1 MRIIH
6 VTNSSD
12 TTIAGIERHVLSLAA
27 AQKARGFSTMVMLD
41 KQGLFAES
49 CREHGI
55 PVVVEEDLSAAAGLY
70 GLAME
75 KTTQGLVNQFK
86 NFNAELIHCH
96 TLISAAQAIPAG
108 NQIGIPCVF
117 THHTGEAMQSLIT
130 AKEMGMS
137 FTTVS
142 VSKLGFENLKKIG
155 MPETDLYY
163 VPNGT
168 KVVSSVRPE
177 MRRSRRPN
185 LILVGRMALV
195 KGIDIAILAMA
206 ELRRMRDHDCP
217 ALNVYG
223 DGPQEKFLKEMV
235 MVLGLSDIVRFHGT
249 QANIL
254 DYCPSTDVLI
264 VPSRSE
270 AGPIVALEAMSRG
283 IPTVAFD
290 VGEVAEMLP
299 DRRYGRV
306 VPVNSIMAL
315 AGGID
320 SLLSDIADGNFDP
333 NLLIARHRSLYTS
346 EKMAARIEV
355 IYKHA
360 LLHRSPLSRSPA
372 QQVLA
377 SIHSVNKGVL
387 GVSMRFSQQG

>member
-12 TTIAGIERHVLSLAA
+12 TTIAGIERHVLALAV
-27 AQKARGFSTMVMLD
+27 AQKARGFSTMVMMD
-41 KQGLFAES
+41 NQGLFAQS

-55 PVVVEEDLSAAAGLY
+55 PVAVEEGLSPDAGIY
-70 GLAME
+70 GLAAE
-75 KTTQGLVNQFK
+75 KTIQGLVNQFK
-86 NFNAELIHCH
+86 DFGAELIHCH
-96 TLISAAQAIPAG
+96 TLLCAAQAIPAG
-108 NQIGIPCVF
+108 NKIGTPCVF
-117 THHTGEAMQSLIT
+117 THHTGNAMQSLIT
-130 AKEMGMS
+130 AREMGMK

-142 VSKLGFENLKKIG
+142 VSKLGFESLKKIG
-155 MPETDLYY
+155 MPETDIHY

-168 KVVSSVRPE
+168 KAVSSVRPE

-185 LILVGRMALV
+185 LILVGRLALV
-195 KGIDIAILAMA
+195 KGVDIAILAMA
-206 ELRRMRDHDCP
+206 ELRRRRDRDCP

-235 MVLGLSDIVRFHGT
+235 MVLGLGDIVRFHGT

-254 DYCPSTDVLI
+254 DYCPTTDVLV

-333 NLLIARHRSLYTS
+333 NLLIERHRSLYTS
-346 EKMAARIEV
+346 EKMAASIEV

-360 LLHRSPLSRSPA
+360 LLRRSPLNGSPA
-372 QQVLA
+372 Q
-377 SIHSVNKGVL
+377 
-387 GVSMRFSQQG
+387 